1 MLRNDKRYV
10 IVFGNGQ
17 IENHIMPYDFHAV
30 IHHIDS
36 FVNSLRERNFIDV
49 REAGTIRDLIK
60 CADRAVLLAFTFYRI
75 DRNIN
80 LFAHTLVRLAK
91 ISDAERKRSL
101 ARCRA
106 LNECV
111 KRFGYSSD
119 NAHILQRAVLA
130 GDSRMDQI
138 FASFELGGE
147 DFGAL
152 RNSLEMIQNDNT
164 GNDDVFQEL
173 LDFMIESGSL
183 SILDAAW
190 MRGRRVAG
198 DSELVEIASENLDK
212 ENISNVV
219 DRLVSLSVQYVVFER
234 EAREFRFYHSLTH
247 ITYIIQSSHSH
258 HSLEYEYEF

>member
-1 MLRNDKRYV
+1 
-10 IVFGNGQ
+10 
-17 IENHIMPYDFHAV
+17 
-30 IHHIDS
+30 
-36 FVNSLRERNFIDV
+36 
-49 REAGTIRDLIK
+49 
-60 CADRAVLLAFTFYRI
+60 
-75 DRNIN
+75 
-80 LFAHTLVRLAK
+80 
-91 ISDAERKRSL
+91 
-101 ARCRA
+101 
-106 LNECV
+106 
-111 KRFGYSSD
+111 
-119 NAHILQRAVLA
+119 
-130 GDSRMDQI
+130 MDQI

>member
-1 MLRNDKRYV
+1 
-10 IVFGNGQ
+10 
-17 IENHIMPYDFHAV
+17 
-30 IHHIDS
+30 
-36 FVNSLRERNFIDV
+36 
-49 REAGTIRDLIK
+49 
-60 CADRAVLLAFTFYRI
+60 
-75 DRNIN
+75 
-80 LFAHTLVRLAK
+80 
-91 ISDAERKRSL
+91 
-101 ARCRA
+101 
-106 LNECV
+106 V

-198 DSELVEIASENLDK
+198 DSELVEIDSENLNNK
-212 ENISNVV
+212 ENITNVM
-219 DRLVSLSVQYVVFER
+219 DRLVSLSVQYVVI
-234 EAREFRFYHSLTH
+234 L
-247 ITYIIQSSHSH
+247 ITSPDILRY
-258 HSLEYEYEF
+258 Y